1 MRSIRD
7 TLERFD
13 AMPAK
18 QKRENSHIP
27 LVMFGLAK
35 RAAIDVRLINPDLP
49 DEPGSKVNNAV
60 REILADLKSTDHYKG
75 TAAIFCDSYQSRDRR
90 FNVFEDIKRK
100 FIAAG
105 ITAEQIAIIHDYN
118 TDEQKARL
126 FRRVNNG
133 DVRIVMGTTENSVSE
148 LICRSV
154 CTFS

>member
-75 TAAIFCDSYQSRDRR
+75 YRSYLLR
-90 FNVFEDIKRK
+90 FLPKPRPAV
-100 FIAAG
+100 
-105 ITAEQIAIIHDYN
+105 QC
-118 TDEQKARL
+118 L
-126 FRRVNNG
+126 
-133 DVRIVMGTTENSVSE
+133 
-148 LICRSV
+148 
-154 CTFS
+154 